1 VYHRP
6 RNEVHLFK
14 RDASHGSR
22 EISSTVLAGD
32 DPILKEIISED
43 LYAQLQEE
51 LEMLEE
57 LTPPMDM
64 DRVRSGDL
72 SPVFFGSAMN
82 NFGVSPGCLLDHI
95 FYKFLLFGRGE
106 ILLLMCTMAL

>member
-1 VYHRP
+1 MYHRP
-6 RNEVHLFK
+6 RSEVHLFK

-51 LEMLEE
+51 LELLEE

-82 NFGVSPGCLLDHI
+82 NFGVSPGRLLDHM
-95 FYKFLLFGRGE
+95 FLKISSF
-106 ILLLMCTMAL
+106 